1 MNAISRTLDRCR
13 RVPGAKRI
21 VLTHVLRWSIL
32 ALLTL
37 YITAAGFAEGD
48 TRQHPMTLSHD
59 PRFILEAIARE
70 MNVTL
75 RPEEPAPEILLE
87 STTPLGRFQ
96 DAIAAQWGFRPH
108 VFTNAYAVRSNE
120 IYLTD
125 DPAYYGRLKR
135 TLDESLAHELAH
147 YIQVR
152 YLNADLAE
160 ESLEND
166 AVAIQGW
173 ISTAYAK
180 TAGIERG
187 RRPR

>member
-1 MNAISRTLDRCR
+1 MKAVSKPWCRCGSVLGSKRLSRL
-13 RVPGAKRI
+13 
-21 VLTHVLRWSIL
+21 LRWSAL

-37 YITAAGFAEGD
+37 YITTAGFAEGD
-48 TRQHPMTLSHD
+48 TRPHRMRLHHD
-59 PRFILEAIARE
+59 PHFILQAVARA

-75 RPEEPAPEILLE
+75 RPDIPAPEILLE
-87 STTPLGRFQ
+87 STTPLRRFQ
-96 DAIAAQWGFRPH
+96 EAISAQWGFRPH

-125 DPAYYGRLKR
+125 DPAYYRRLKR

-147 YIQVR
+147 YLQMR

-166 AVAIQGW
+166 AVAIQVW
-173 ISTAYAK
+173 FSAAHANT
-180 TAGIERG
+180 ERIK
-187 RRPR
+187 R

>member
-1 MNAISRTLDRCR
+1 MNPISKTLCRCR
-13 RVPGAKRI
+13 GVLRAKRA
-21 VLTHVLRWSIL
+21 VLVRLLRWSAL

-37 YITAAGFAEGD
+37 YITSAGWAESD
-48 TRQHPMTLSHD
+48 ARPHPMKLNYDHH
-59 PRFILEAIARE
+59 FILEAVARE

-75 RPEEPAPEILLE
+75 RPDVPRPEILLE
-87 STTPLGRFQ
+87 STTPLRRFQ
-96 DAIAAQWGFRPH
+96 DAMAAQWGFRPH

-125 DPAYYGRLKR
+125 DPAYYRRLKR

-152 YLNADLAE
+152 YLSADLAD

-173 ISTAYAK
+173 FSEAHAK
-180 TAGIERG
+180 AARM
-187 RRPR
+187 

>member
-1 MNAISRTLDRCR
+1 MKAVSKPWCRCASVLRSKRLDR
-13 RVPGAKRI
+13 
-21 VLTHVLRWSIL
+21 LLRWSAL

-48 TRQHPMTLSHD
+48 TRPHRTRLIHD
-59 PRFILEAIARE
+59 PHFILQAVARE
-70 MNVTL
+70 MNVSL
-75 RPEEPAPEILLE
+75 RPDIPAPEILLE
-87 STTPLGRFQ
+87 STTPLRRFQ
-96 DAIAAQWGFRPH
+96 EAISAQWGFRPH

-125 DPAYYGRLKR
+125 DPAYYRKLKR

-147 YIQVR
+147 YLQVR

-166 AVAIQGW
+166 AVAIQVW
-173 ISTAYAK
+173 FSATHAK
-180 TAGIERG
+180 MAGMERG
-187 RRPR
+187 L

>member
-1 MNAISRTLDRCR
+1 MNAISKTLGQGR
-13 RVPGAKRI
+13 RVLGAKR
-21 VLTHVLRWSIL
+21 VALGQVLRWSAL
-32 ALLTL
+32 AVLTL
-37 YITAAGFAEGD
+37 YITAAGLAEGD
-48 TRQHPMTLSHD
+48 TRPHPIKLERD
-59 PRFILEAIARE
+59 PHFVLEAIARG

-75 RPEEPAPEILLE
+75 RPDVPKPEILLE
-87 STTPLGRFQ
+87 SATPLERFQ

-152 YLNADLAE
+152 YLNADLAH

-166 AVAIQGW
+166 AVAVQGW
-173 ISTAYAK
+173 FTATYAR
-180 TAGIERG
+180 AGAMERG
-187 RRPR
+187 R

>member
-1 MNAISRTLDRCR
+1 MKAVSKPWCR
-13 RVPGAKRI
+13 YGS
-21 VLTHVLRWSIL
+21 VLRSTRLGRLLRWFAL

-37 YITAAGFAEGD
+37 YITGAGFAGGD
-48 TRQHPMTLSHD
+48 TRPHRMTLRHD
-59 PRFILEAIARE
+59 PHFILQAVAAE

-75 RPEEPAPEILLE
+75 RSDIPAPEILLE
-87 STTPLGRFQ
+87 SATPLRRFQ
-96 DAIAAQWGFRPH
+96 EAIFAQWGFRPH

-125 DPAYYGRLKR
+125 DPAYYTRLKR

-147 YIQVR
+147 YLQVR

-166 AVAIQGW
+166 AVAIQVW
-173 ISTAYAK
+173 FSATHVK
-180 TAGIERG
+180 TAGMERG
-187 RRPR
+187 R